1 MRGDMKTQLF
11 IYNFMVMTCGASIA
25 LWATELADNL
35 LNGIVFCYTIIYI
48 ALKKDKIKFEE

>member
-1 MRGDMKTQLF
+1 MKTQLF